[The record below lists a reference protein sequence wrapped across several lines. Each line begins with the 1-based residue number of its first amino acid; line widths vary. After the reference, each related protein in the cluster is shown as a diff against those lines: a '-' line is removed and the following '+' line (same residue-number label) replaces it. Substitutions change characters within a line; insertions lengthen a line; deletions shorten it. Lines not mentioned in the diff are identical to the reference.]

1 MGFRTLT
8 PPAHVAEDCSS
19 EIGYVER
26 MFRMDPELDDI
37 DLRILR
43 ELRWKARMP
52 NRELAERVGLSPSP
66 CWTRLRRLESSG
78 VIESYV
84 AVYNPTALG
93 TPDTVII
100 YITLERHDDEQLA
113 RFEAALADLP
123 EVIEAYLL
131 TGDFDY
137 FIKVAVAGT
146 SGLRA
151 LPAREAVPDP
161 RHPAHAE
168 QFHAAVPEADLLGRA
183 RARALSGRGSGGAA
197 VTTRR
202 WR

>member
-1 MGFRTLT
+1 M
-8 PPAHVAEDCSS
+8 S
-19 EIGYVER
+19 
-26 MFRMDPELDDI
+26 PELEDI

-146 SGLRA
+146 SGYERFLREK
-151 LPAREAVPDP
+151 LYRIPGI
-161 RHPAHAE
+161 RHTRSSFTLRCLKQTYSVEPG
-168 QFHAAVPEADLLGRA
+168 LGR
-183 RARALSGRGSGGAA
+183 
-197 VTTRR
+197 
-202 WR
+202 

>member
-1 MGFRTLT
+1 M
-8 PPAHVAEDCSS
+8 S
-19 EIGYVER
+19 
-26 MFRMDPELDDI
+26 PELDDI

-146 SGLRA
+146 SGYERFLREK
-151 LPAREAVPDP
+151 LYRIPGI
-161 RHPAHAE
+161 RHTRSSFTLRCLKQTYSVEPG
-168 QFHAAVPEADLLGRA
+168 LGR
-183 RARALSGRGSGGAA
+183 
-197 VTTRR
+197 
-202 WR
+202 

>member
-1 MGFRTLT
+1 
-8 PPAHVAEDCSS
+8 
-19 EIGYVER
+19 
-26 MFRMDPELDDI
+26 MDPELDDI

-146 SGLRA
+146 SGYERFLREK
-151 LPAREAVPDP
+151 LYRIPGI
-161 RHPAHAE
+161 RHTRSSFTLRCLKQTYSVEPG
-168 QFHAAVPEADLLGRA
+168 LGR
-183 RARALSGRGSGGAA
+183 
-197 VTTRR
+197 
-202 WR
+202 